1 MSSDSDSRIWY
12 RLGYLYERAREG
24 RGETTGKLSGLA
36 ERIRDVV
43 PGQGGNGARKSPFP
57 LPEADQIV
65 AAGLAAV
72 AARLLSVWR
81 PKHGTGVTDLVRGAL
96 VGAGAAVI
104 VELARPLLRGERAL
118 PDLDDGTMDRVL
130 GGVAQG
136 LAYAAV
142 VEPRLGGPGVLRGA
156 VYGAAEYA
164 ALPLGGLT
172 RVFGR
177 ATPQGRIPVVG
188 RLLEGLDDAE
198 RSFLEHLAFGAVMG
212 ALYGS
217 DDENS
222 GIVVALEDD

>member
-1 MSSDSDSRIWY
+1 MSSDSDSRLWY
-12 RLGYLYERAREG
+12 RLGYLYQRAREG
-24 RGETTGKLSGLA
+24 RGETAGKLSGLA
-36 ERIRDVV
+36 ERVRDLV
-43 PGQGGNGARKSPFP
+43 PGQGGNGAKKSPFP

-72 AARLLSVWR
+72 GARLLSAWR
-81 PKHGTGVTDLVRGAL
+81 PKHGTAATDLIRAAATGV
-96 VGAGAAVI
+96 GAAVI
-104 VELARPLLRGERAL
+104 VELVRPLLRGERAL
-118 PDLDDGTMDRVL
+118 PDLDEGTVDRIL
-130 GGVAQG
+130 GGIAQG

-156 VYGAAEYA
+156 AYGAAEYA
-164 ALPLGGLT
+164 ALPLGGLS

-212 ALYGS
+212 ALYGT
-217 DDENS
+217 DEENN
-222 GIVVALEDD
+222 GIVLALDDD